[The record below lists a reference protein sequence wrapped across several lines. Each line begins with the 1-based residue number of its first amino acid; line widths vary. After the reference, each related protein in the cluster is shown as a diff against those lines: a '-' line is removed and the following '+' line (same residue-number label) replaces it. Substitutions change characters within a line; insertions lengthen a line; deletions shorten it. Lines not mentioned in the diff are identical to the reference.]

1 MMSRSIVSL
10 IFVMLLVRL
19 SSAFQQYGEDSQH
32 PWCSNTL
39 MSCDVSE
46 EEKVDPIFMQSA
58 IELVKNDQGNL
69 SINQEAL
76 KILSAIDMPVVVVA
90 IAGRARTGKSYLLNR
105 LAGKRKGFSLGST
118 IQSHTRGIWML
129 CLPHPKKTDH
139 ALILLDTEGFGD
151 PEKGDNENDNSIF
164 TLSIL
169 LSSVFIYNSRGNLD
183 QSELEYLHFVS
194 ELTKHIQLTKSK
206 KNNEEWEYIDFF
218 PDFVWVVRDLTLEMT
233 INEEIVSAD
242 EYLEHILKLKNGTNE
257 KTEKFNTVRRSIRD
271 YFPKRKC
278 FGFVCPT
285 TRFKL
290 KLLDDLLDEELDPE
304 FVEEFELFSHYIYEE
319 AKTKKVEG
327 VHKVTGRT
335 FVSLIESYIAELN
348 STQKFCVESAV
359 TQVAEKANLAALEKS
374 LDFYRK
380 GLEKFSSSSIDDL
393 TDLQK
398 QLYRRALKIFLKNSF
413 LKDSQEYLVKLM
425 MTTKKYNEE
434 KLKKMHETSLERCT
448 VLIKDLK
455 KDLINNLKSGKYSR
469 PGGYAEYMT
478 DLQSII
484 TDFTA
489 DTEEEVQA
497 ITVLKSFTEEMNV
510 ISETIKNTDNILSEK
525 ENKINDFIK
534 KYQRKLE
541 VIDKEGQDKEQCK
554 ETMRMVREALSEEK
568 EQFKEKCRYNQE
580 RKRAEKEKYYNEGF
594 KKEGEKMEEEE
605 EFYHQKLKQTDYWS
619 YLDYAYKFLKF
630 LCMHFSKFISYIPG
644 LSYFSFCVPAFDIA
658 DLLIILNQRN

>member
-525 ENKINDFIK
+525 ENKINDFLAQ
-534 KYQRKLE
+534 QRKIL
-541 VIDKEGQDKEQCK
+541 
-554 ETMRMVREALSEEK
+554 EEK
-568 EQFKEKCRYNQE
+568 EAMQTK
-580 RKRAEKEKYYNEGF
+580 ATSMEKEYRMDETLGQLEDACQIQKTQIGEHYEFIRMKQEDEKDRYKEEGREEEAH
-594 KKEGEKMEEEE
+594 KKEEEE
-605 EFYHQKLKQTDYWS
+605 KFYRKKRDESSSS
-619 YLDYAYKFLKF
+619 YSSIFWRLVKYVLSF
-630 LCMHFSKFISYIPG
+630 FS
-644 LSYFSFCVPAFDIA
+644 
-658 DLLIILNQRN
+658 